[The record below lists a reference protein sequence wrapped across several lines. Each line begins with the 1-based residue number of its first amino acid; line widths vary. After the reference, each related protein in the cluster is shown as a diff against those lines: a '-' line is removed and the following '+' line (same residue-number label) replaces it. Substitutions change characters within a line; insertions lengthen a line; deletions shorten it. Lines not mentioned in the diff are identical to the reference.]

1 MDEVLAE
8 ESVEVEADEEI
19 PEAREVVER
28 VVTPDEEL
36 AVLVGDV
43 DIDIDDVVAV
53 EADIEELKVEVGSSS
68 SSSSVGVELE
78 ELEPGEDVELLTVA
92 LMLVPILI
100 PTPLE
105 LDAILKDEVDPNPTE
120 LNLPGS
126 KLKCVSLSSVPTSLP
141 ATFLK

>member
-1 MDEVLAE
+1 MLAE

-19 PEAREVVER
+19 PEAREVVEG

-36 AVLVGDV
+36 VVLNEDV
-43 DIDIDDVVAV
+43 DAAIEDVVAV

-68 SSSSVGVELE
+68 FPSSAEAEFE
-78 ELEPGEDVELLTVA
+78 ELEADEDVELLTDM
-92 LMLVPILI
+92 LMLMLILILI
-100 PTPLE
+100 PLE
-105 LDAILKDEVDPNPTE
+105 LNAIPKDEVDPKPTE

-126 KLKCVSLSSVPTSLP
+126 RLKCVSLSSVPTSLP